1 MIIGREL
8 KNDSSKYV
16 VSLFSKASVD
26 KKKKP
31 PKVIFCGAKVIYM
44 RGAEKRPAGLI

>member
-26 KKKKP
+26 KKKP